1 MKMGFEMNL
10 QLFGGRGGGSGMSAG
25 GGSVGDL
32 QAALDDI
39 DYGLVKTYGRYGDE
53 RMIKQPDSFEKLL
66 ALDKRSLALGLH
78 YDVRQERSRLMQ
90 QYKELYDFYNKSM
103 LSKYK

>member
-1 MKMGFEMNL
+1 MYWINL
-10 QLFGGRGGGSGMSAG
+10 QLFGGRGGGSGMSVG
-25 GGSVGDL
+25 GGGGVDDL

-66 ALDKRSLALGLH
+66 ATEKRSLSLGRHFRVQDEFDRL
-78 YDVRQERSRLMQ
+78 RQK
-90 QYKELYDFYNKSM
+90 YKDLYDFYNKTM